1 MAGLA
6 IAAVVASLALL
17 VFMFAVL
24 VSLRRGE
31 GPTVRASRLYDANR
45 REAVRILL
53 GEPVDRIDGAQWYDP
68 RRRTPSPDDPAASS
82 FGDAVADALAA
93 VVPGERGLR
102 REDDGSMSLTAE
114 QAWVVP
120 ALSTAD
126 LRQAGI
132 ERWDDRGRLTIGLVL
147 FNPEPPGAD
156 ARRVVLPV
164 QVLFPALA
172 RAGRADLIRLFES
185 LRERAATRP
194 REAR

>member
-6 IAAVVASLALL
+6 IAALVASVVLLA
-17 VFMFAVL
+17 FMFAVL

-45 REAVRILL
+45 RDAVRVLL
-53 GEPVDRIDGAQWYDP
+53 GEPVDRVEGPQWYDP
-68 RRRTPSPDDPAASS
+68 RRKAATPVDPAAAVYR
-82 FGDAVADALAA
+82 DAVADALAA
-93 VVPGERGLR
+93 VVPAERGLR
-102 REDDGSMSLTAE
+102 REDDGSLALPGE

-126 LRQAGI
+126 LREAGI

-172 RAGRADLIRLFES
+172 RAGRTDLIRLFES
-185 LRERAATRP
+185 LRERAA
-194 REAR
+194 A